1 MEVDTTGSVRGVE
14 DLPSPFKIN
23 KQDSQVEE
31 TSVYQGGYAAE
42 HAPVTDN
49 ASSVVLQ
56 NQPQSVATILLAP
69 PAASS
74 HAAADNNQ
82 PESATVISASIS
94 GVVVARSSP
103 ACSNRNNAVTASPIA
118 PPDATITASTTPV
131 TVNQATIS
139 AYETLS
145 LHPTD
150 STKLI
155 ARFRVELPHAPGTY
169 YEQIDEIPVRDETA
183 SSPAKPGFYFIRD
196 LTNAKIP
203 QRRRANKKNNHQG
216 DRWTRQA
223 SGEIWTRP
231 GLDGKEIEV
240 WEPIVVF
247 RRFNATT
254 QKYEQIYINLS
265 KLKNVD
271 PNDKMYQYAYNKW
284 IDQIRRRRDGTYV
297 QVVNKDHWTHAER
310 RALYAAINAFVRK
323 AGLRNFGFG
332 SDVTMNQKDIQVMTD
347 AVNTV
352 GGKNRHVDAVRGQI
366 SSAHLRKNKAIYD
379 LLQRAQ
385 VLRDRLDRDEIVP
398 RKERYPQEAIL
409 PSLFPPD
416 ANTTPSSR
424 MRGPRPRGEVGNS
437 VNCLND
443 SEADLTDTPE
453 DMLTPACQPTLRA
466 TSPDLASILDT
477 KAPGLPPYNR
487 AAKFED
493 ADGNEIAGVSDTW
506 MDTDGEGSD
515 CQVESEFQED
525 MEWETYSEQPVD
537 EDLARE
543 EALNVQVAI
552 LQSVQDQA
560 RAVIRVPG
568 HSKSDIDSES
578 DSSAPTTVTPARKRK
593 RILDTDEETGSDGD
607 DEADMAPPQT
617 RAIKRTRSG
626 ERR

>member
-1 MEVDTTGSVRGVE
+1 MRVDANGNVRGVE
-14 DLPSPFKIN
+14 DLPSPFKTN
-23 KQDSQVEE
+23 KQDTQVDE
-31 TSVYQGGYAAE
+31 TSVSQGGCAAE
-42 HAPVTDN
+42 PVTVIDN
-49 ASSVVLQ
+49 AYSVVLQ
-56 NQPQSVATILLAP
+56 TPPQSAATILLAP
-69 PAASS
+69 AAASS
-74 HAAADNNQ
+74 NAPADNNQ
-82 PESATVISASIS
+82 PASATTISASN
-94 GVVVARSSP
+94 GGAVVAGSSP
-103 ACSNRNNAVTASPIA
+103 AVSNQSNAVTASTIA
-118 PPDATITASTTPV
+118 QPDATITATTTAV

-139 AYETLS
+139 AYETFS
-145 LHPTD
+145 PHPTD
-150 STKLI
+150 PTKLI
-155 ARFRVELPHAPGTY
+155 ARFRVELPHASGTY

-216 DRWTRQA
+216 DKWTRQA

-231 GLDGKEIEV
+231 GLNGEGIDV

-254 QKYEQIYINLS
+254 QKYQQIYINLS
-265 KLKNVD
+265 KLDNVD

-332 SDVTMNQKDIQVMTD
+332 PDVAMNQKDIQVMTN

-366 SSAHLRKNKAIYD
+366 SSAHIRKNKAIYD
-379 LLQRAQ
+379 LLQHAQ

-398 RKERYPQEAIL
+398 RKERYPQEAIVS
-409 PSLFPPD
+409 SLFPPD
-416 ANTTPSSR
+416 ANTTPGSR
-424 MRGPRPRGEVGNS
+424 RRGPRPRGEVGNS
-437 VNCLND
+437 VNCPND
-443 SEADLTDTPE
+443 SDADLTDTPE
-453 DMLTPACQPTLRA
+453 DMLTPCCQLSLRA
-466 TSPDLASILDT
+466 ASPDLASTLNT

-506 MDTDGEGSD
+506 TDTDEEGSD
-515 CQVESEFQED
+515 CEVESEFQED
-525 MEWETYSEQPVD
+525 MEWETYSEQSID

-560 RAVIRVPG
+560 RTVIRVPAP
-568 HSKSDIDSES
+568 SKSDIDSGS
-578 DSSAPTTVTPARKRK
+578 DSSAPTSVTPARKRK
-593 RILDTDEETGSDGD
+593 RIPNTDEETGSDGD

-617 RAIKRTRSG
+617 RSIKRTRSSV
-626 ERR
+626 RK